1 MASSQYGCS
10 IRQGF
15 NFERDAQVLV
25 GHLVSITIGG
35 TALAADITLT
45 LPTDLTNATAVVG
58 VISDISW
65 EGGYADPVHIQCNV
79 STENQKAI
87 SIMKHTTLTDTTVVY
102 QFNIY
107 KFDQV
112 AKVYYLCFSS
122 NATDMNGLI
131 MKNGGEL
138 AIDIGEE
145 NDPTVMSPLNYNFY
159 IGIMPQASAQVL
171 NFAVSNTDK
180 FVKTWGVAV
189 TGT

>member
-1 MASSQYGCS
+1 
-10 IRQGF
+10 
-15 NFERDAQVLV
+15 
-25 GHLVSITIGG
+25 
-35 TALAADITLT
+35 
-45 LPTDLTNATAVVG
+45 
-58 VISDISW
+58 
-65 EGGYADPVHIQCNV
+65 
-79 STENQKAI
+79 
-87 SIMKHTTLTDTTVVY
+87 
-102 QFNIY
+102 
-107 KFDQV
+107 
-112 AKVYYLCFSS
+112 
-122 NATDMNGLI
+122 MNGLI